1 MRAGQRHGIL
11 VESRAARAGLSA
23 PALPF
28 SDGNGRTCMK
38 RKTKI
43 YIFDCLMMAAL
54 AFLFALMYELF
65 VAPNHFA
72 PSGVNGIATMIEYVT
87 DGAFSVGYF
96 SLIVNIPLCVAA
108 FFLIDRGFAV
118 KTFIFSL
125 LYSVFLLVLRAADL
139 SQFQYDAQGVDT
151 IYPVLIAGAISG
163 FVYGLAVRRNSST
176 GGADVIAKYVSKKN
190 PLLNFFWINFAIN
203 AAIAAVSFFVY
214 AKRDGGGALVYDYKP
229 VVLCMLYC
237 LMSSFVGNS
246 IIRGSKSAYKFLVI
260 TPHADEIEKEIVGRL
275 HHSATRISA
284 MGAYSH
290 TPRDVL
296 ICVINRRQIEEF
308 REILQKY
315 DKTFAFVETV
325 NETLGNFLKVK

>member
-1 MRAGQRHGIL
+1 
-11 VESRAARAGLSA
+11 
-23 PALPF
+23 
-28 SDGNGRTCMK
+28 MK

-190 PLLNFFWINFAIN
+190 PLLNFFLDQLRHQRRHRGGILLRIRQAGRRRRLGVRLQ
-203 AAIAAVSFFVY
+203 A
-214 AKRDGGGALVYDYKP
+214 GGAVHA
-229 VVLCMLYC
+229 VLPDVELCGQ
-237 LMSSFVGNS
+237 FHH
-246 IIRGSKSAYKFLVI
+246 
-260 TPHADEIEKEIVGRL
+260 PRL
-275 HHSATRISA
+275 
-284 MGAYSH
+284 
-290 TPRDVL
+290 
-296 ICVINRRQIEEF
+296 QIG
-308 REILQKY
+308 I
-315 DKTFAFVETV
+315 
-325 NETLGNFLKVK
+325 

>member
-1 MRAGQRHGIL
+1 
-11 VESRAARAGLSA
+11 
-23 PALPF
+23 
-28 SDGNGRTCMK
+28 MK

-190 PLLNFFWINFAIN
+190 PLLNFFGSTSPSTPPSRRYPSSYTPSGT
-203 AAIAAVSFFVY
+203 AAAPWCTTTSRWCCACCT
-214 AKRDGGGALVYDYKP
+214 A
-229 VVLCMLYC
+229 
-237 LMSSFVGNS
+237 
-246 IIRGSKSAYKFLVI
+246 
-260 TPHADEIEKEIVGRL
+260 
-275 HHSATRISA
+275 
-284 MGAYSH
+284 
-290 TPRDVL
+290 
-296 ICVINRRQIEEF
+296 
-308 REILQKY
+308 
-315 DKTFAFVETV
+315 
-325 NETLGNFLKVK
+325 